1 MYHWYSNR
9 RGVAGA
15 GPTHY
20 NQTGSEREGKTK
32 KRECCPRHKY
42 RPSGGVVP
50 AEERGSECD
59 EWLRG
64 GVCVGVCVVARV
76 GGRSC
81 DNNIRVLSLLF
92 YA

>member
-32 KRECCPRHKY
+32 KRECCLRHKY
-42 RPSGGVVP
+42 RPTGGIVP
-50 AEERGSECD
+50 AEERGGEYD

-64 GVCVGVCVVARV
+64 GVRVCMCVC
-76 GGRSC
+76 GGEGWGSFMR
-81 DNNIRVLSLLF
+81 
-92 YA
+92 